1 MITANANRFCSL
13 AKSRA
18 TFREAGPARVRVDN
32 MHMAIVEIETR
43 ANVGILTLNNP
54 AKRNALSHALIDE
67 LLAGLKTLGEGSVR
81 AVVVRAT
88 KGSKVFSAGHDV
100 TELPKN
106 GRDPLAYNDP
116 LRRVVRAFEEHAA
129 PILAMIEGSVWGG
142 ACELIVACD
151 FAVCTPETTF
161 AITPAKLGVPYNISG
176 LLNFLNSVPLA
187 MVKEMLFTAAP
198 ISAERALNAG
208 LVNHVLPIDELEALT
223 FSLAEQI
230 ARNSPLVISCMKEE
244 LRIISNAAPM
254 SPDTFERI
262 QGLRRAS
269 YDSADYQEGIKA
281 FMERR
286 SPKFEGR

>member
-1 MITANANRFCSL
+1 L
-13 AKSRA
+13 VE
-18 TFREAGPARVRVDN
+18 REIR
-32 MHMAIVEIETR
+32 EQ
-43 ANVGILTLNNP
+43 VGVLTLSNP

-67 LLAGLKTLGEGSVR
+67 LMSGLKALSEAKVR
-81 AVVVRAT
+81 AIVLRAA

-116 LRRVVRAFEEHAA
+116 LRRVVRAFEEHPA
-129 PILAMIEGSVWGG
+129 PIIAMIEGSVWGG
-142 ACELIVACD
+142 ACELVVACD

-187 MVKEMLFTAAP
+187 IVKEMLFTAAP

-208 LVNHVLPIDELEALT
+208 LVNHVLPVEELEALT
-223 FSLAEQI
+223 FTMAEQI
-230 ARNSPLVISCMKEE
+230 AHNSPLVVSCMKEE
-244 LRIISNAAPM
+244 LRIISNASPM

-286 SPKFEGR
+286 PPRFQGK